1 MFITIKHI
9 NKATD
14 GPGPKHIYRE
24 IQLVNLHCTDDEK
37 SVALKT
43 IQDNAWLAHPE
54 NIILAMCGMFYLAT
68 FFVSIYVLCTY
79 I

>member
-14 GPGPKHIYRE
+14 GPKHIYRE

-43 IQDNAWLAHPE
+43 IQDNAWFAHPE
-54 NIILAMCGMFYLAT
+54 NLIIVAMCGMFYLAT